1 MPLSV
6 AMSERAALVLV
17 RALDPKAASGGAES
31 SRWRRRAPA
40 AHIVSARPPRPPAA
54 PRRERARPARAWVLG
69 VLAISGAAWAALLVA
84 RAQLGDA
91 TFSGRI
97 EAGCEELAPCQSLE
111 AEAERRLERCQ
122 LFCGR
127 AAAEYKAA
135 RLMRYRSEERR
146 AVRDHYRERDRV
158 ERLAE
163 EQLHAQKV
171 DEWQRREAAR
181 AEQAAGERR
190 ERLELERLRQEHID
204 RRIADERQRRA
215 AYYAAL
221 GPEGRALRLK
231 RCLGNAE
238 HCDGLVLDLL
248 DAARDD
254 AERRKLAELNEGVV
268 PPPPPPAKPKRH
280 PEAALAPSGAA
291 APSDPPAAGT
301 EPASPRE
308 VAPGQVAPQRA
319 APSEATLD
327 NSAPGDAITDRP
339 ST

>member
-17 RALDPKAASGGAES
+17 RALDPKATSAGSES
-31 SRWRRRAPA
+31 ARWRRRAPTT
-40 AHIVSARPPRPPAA
+40 HIVHPQSPRPPSA
-54 PRRERARPARAWVLG
+54 PPRERRRSPVRAWVLG
-69 VLAISGAAWAALLVA
+69 VIALSGAAWAAMLIA

-97 EAGCEELAPCQSLE
+97 EAGCEELGPCQSLE
-111 AEAERRLERCQ
+111 AEAERRLERCR
-122 LFCGR
+122 LLCGR

-135 RLMRYRSEERR
+135 RVMRYRSEERR

-163 EQLHAQKV
+163 EQQHAQKV

-181 AEQAAGERR
+181 AGQAAREQR

-215 AYYAAL
+215 AYYSAL

-254 AERRKLAELNEGVV
+254 AERRRLAELNEGVV
-268 PPPPPPAKPKRH
+268 RPPPPTAKKRDGKAAPATPPD
-280 PEAALAPSGAA
+280 SA
-291 APSDPPAAGT
+291 APSSSASPAGQALPDPAAQDVV
-301 EPASPRE
+301 P
-308 VAPGQVAPQRA
+308 
-319 APSEATLD
+319 
-327 NSAPGDAITDRP
+327 DRP